1 MIIFMV
7 ITLLSNWISKKEAV
21 GYGDVKLISVLG
33 LFFGWRSIIMVSIL
47 SFVIA
52 AIVSLVLLLIKKKNV
67 NEYIAFGPFIVISA
81 LITIFIPVEE
91 LLILLLNLGR

>member
-1 MIIFMV
+1 
-7 ITLLSNWISKKEAV
+7 
-21 GYGDVKLISVLG
+21 
-33 LFFGWRSIIMVSIL
+33 MVSIL

-81 LITIFIPVEE
+81 LITIFMPVEE

>member
-1 MIIFMV
+1 MV

-52 AIVSLVLLLIKKKNV
+52 AIVSLVLLLIKKKKC
-67 NEYIAFGPFIVISA
+67 ERIYRIW
-81 LITIFIPVEE
+81 TIYCYFSINYN
-91 LLILLLNLGR
+91 IYAS

>member
-33 LFFGWRSIIMVSIL
+33 LFFGWRSII
-47 SFVIA
+47 
-52 AIVSLVLLLIKKKNV
+52 KKKNV

-81 LITIFIPVEE
+81 LITIFMPVEE